1 MNLTNEL
8 KLPLPIVNA
17 IRGDDYSKGDC
28 DFSVTELIKPVRMR
42 ALGKK
47 WSEHLT
53 EDVSDRIFSLF
64 GKAMH
69 KVLEMT
75 ADPRYC
81 MVEKRYYANFILPP
95 GNRGGLKGSEQF
107 RVGGQF
113 DLLDYLLDK
122 KTGILSDY
130 KFTSRYAVANG
141 IKPDWLAQ
149 LSVNAYLLRHNGI
162 NIKGAQIVAILR
174 DWSKMA

>member
-64 GKAMH
+64 GRAMH
-69 KVLEMT
+69 KVLEMA
-75 ADPRYC
+75 ADPRYS
-81 MVEKRYYANFILPP
+81 MVEKRYYVDLEFDK
-95 GNRGGLKGSEQF
+95 GNNK
-107 RVGGQF
+107 GQF
-113 DLLDYLLDK
+113 DKLK
-122 KTGILSDY
+122 
-130 KFTSRYAVANG
+130 
-141 IKPDWLAQ
+141 
-149 LSVNAYLLRHNGI
+149 
-162 NIKGAQIVAILR
+162 
-174 DWSKMA
+174 